1 MNELVHNLGIDWR
14 LLIAQVINFVILF
27 FLLKKFL
34 FKPVLGL
41 LEKRREKI
49 EKSMRDA
56 ERIEKELAAIREKRE
71 EIIKTAN
78 QKAEEILHEVKEI
91 AESQKTKILSDTKK
105 ETEKMLDEARASIEK
120 EKDKL
125 VDEARE
131 DLAEL
136 VLLATEKVVREKLD
150 EEKDRELVRE
160 VLARVG
166 RE

>member
-78 QKAEEILHEVKEI
+78 QKAEEILHEAKEI
-91 AESQKTKILSDTKK
+91 AESQKTKILADTKK

-150 EEKDRELVRE
+150 EEKDGELVRE